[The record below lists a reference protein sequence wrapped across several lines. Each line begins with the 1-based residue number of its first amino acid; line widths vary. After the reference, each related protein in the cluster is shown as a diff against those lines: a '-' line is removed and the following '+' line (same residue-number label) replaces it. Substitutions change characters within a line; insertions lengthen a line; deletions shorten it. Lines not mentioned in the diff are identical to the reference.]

1 MKTLVEVDYR
11 CTKCGNTQTIS
22 FFPSDPMLSVTNCMK
37 CGAGRE
43 MTVQEQLH
51 QHAGMFPVGK
61 PKVLQGENYEEKI
74 SSLADSSDGSPAV
87 ERVGL

>member
-11 CTKCGNTQTIS
+11 CTKCGNVQTIS

-43 MTVQEQLH
+43 MTVQEQLKAH
-51 QHAGMFPVGK
+51 VGMFAIGK
-61 PKVLQGENYEEKI
+61 PRILQGEHHEEKG
-74 SSLADSSDGSPAV
+74 SNLADSPDSCPAL